1 MIDPGWTPQVAAAY
15 DNTLNPP
22 EEPELTE
29 EEREDAKIAAEED
42 QFERM
47 REAEWTR

>member
-29 EEREDAKIAAEED
+29 DERRDAEDYWQEKAYDEMKD
-42 QFERM
+42 QGRV
-47 REAEWTR
+47 